1 MYCGSTLSFLFTL
14 LSGNWGEE
22 KQFLMKYNGLK
33 ADMSTFAKL
42 IYIYETQIKYFN
54 KESEFEYQYKKA
66 HIAYKNLIKKKI
78 KYATREDIKSLEPE
92 IEVPPKLY
100 FTKRTVLVLDLLRHL
115 RNSFS
120 HGLLT
125 MESNKIIVCDKYR
138 NFQTSKGYLEYKL
151 LKEFI
156 VEIVKEYEG

>member
-1 MYCGSTLSFLFTL
+1 MLQ
-14 LSGNWGEE
+14 EE
-22 KQFLMKYNGLK
+22 ILK
-33 ADMSTFAKL
+33 VLNQKL
-42 IYIYETQIKYFN
+42 KC
-54 KESEFEYQYKKA
+54 
-66 HIAYKNLIKKKI
+66 
-78 KYATREDIKSLEPE
+78 
-92 IEVPPKLY
+92 PPKLY

>member
-1 MYCGSTLSFLFTL
+1 
-14 LSGNWGEE
+14 
-22 KQFLMKYNGLK
+22 MKYNGLK

-66 HIAYKNLIKKKI
+66 HITYMNLIKKKI
-78 KYATREDIKSLEPE
+78 KYATRECIKSLEPE
-92 IEVPPKLY
+92 IEVPHKLY